1 MEYALAPSYRDYE
14 TVGSPYFKNGKM
26 YTKARTK
33 CDRCMNG
40 VYICRVENGQPVPH
54 PVADGVCFRCNGS
67 GYISKEVRLYTVEEA
82 EKMEK
87 RNEAARIKREQE
99 REAKMKAEFADNK
112 RKWLEKNGW
121 SQDETCWII
130 IGESYSI
137 KEELKNA
144 GFRYSPI
151 LKWYKNEFDEKYA
164 DRLLEIKLSEIAQ
177 WSAWGE
183 ASFNIDA
190 QKIINEKIAKMQPQ
204 STSTWIG
211 KIGDKLKGIKV
222 KLTSKYN
229 FETRYGVSTIYN
241 FEDEEGN
248 VLVWFSSTIQEVEP
262 GEWCT
267 IKSCTIKDHSEYKNV
282 KQTILTR
289 CSIKE

>member
-1 MEYALAPSYRDYE
+1 MKALENILDIVVALQYYVLIQKKE
-14 TVGSPYFKNGKM
+14 EKTFHTFGSW
-26 YTKARTK
+26 
-33 CDRCMNG
+33 
-40 VYICRVENGQPVPH
+40 
-54 PVADGVCFRCNGS
+54 
-67 GYISKEVRLYTVEEA
+67 L
-82 EKMEK
+82 
-87 RNEAARIKREQE
+87 KREQE

-190 QKIINEKIAKMQPQ
+190 QKIIGEKIAKMQPQ

-211 KIGDKLKGIKV
+211 KIGDKLKEIKV

-229 FETRYGVSTIYN
+229 FETRYGVSTVYN

-267 IKSCTIKDHSEYKNV
+267 IKYCTIKDYSEYKNV

-289 CSIKE
+289 CSIKNI